1 MTHIACYDFPIY
13 TRDERKADA
22 VVHAIGIGAA
32 LVAVPTLVWQTAAEH
47 RGAAIT
53 YGLALLAMLIA
64 SAAYNM
70 SAASNLKLKL
80 RQFDYSAI
88 FLKIAG
94 GYTPVALALIG
105 GSHGL
110 TLWAA
115 VWIVALLGVFFKLTQ
130 FRFVKKGSLA
140 LYVALGWAIMFCSN
154 QLVSLT
160 SDWQLGLIAAG
171 GLTYTVG
178 VLFHVWENLPYQNAI
193 WHVFV
198 LVGSAF
204 IFAANWLILTGM

>member
-1 MTHIACYDFPIY
+1 MTVVEAHIFPSY

-22 VVHAIGIGAA
+22 IVHAVGIGLA
-32 LVAVPTLVWQTAAEH
+32 LVAAPTLIWQTAPDH
-47 RGAAIT
+47 RGAALT
-53 YGLALLAMLIA
+53 YSLALLAMLIA

-70 SAASNLKLKL
+70 SRPSSLKARL

-94 GYTPVALALIG
+94 GYTPVALSLIG
-105 GSHGL
+105 GGHGWA
-110 TLWAA
+110 LWGA
-115 VWIVALLGVFFKLTQ
+115 VWAIAIAGVFFKLT
-130 FRFVKKGSLA
+130 RPVFVKKGSLA
-140 LYVALGWAIMFCSN
+140 LYIAMGWAIMFCSN

-160 SDWQLGLIAAG
+160 SDLQLGLIAAG
-171 GLTYTVG
+171 GLTYSVG
-178 VLFHVWENLPYQNAI
+178 VIFHMWDSLPYQNAI

-204 IFAANWLILTGM
+204 IFAANWLILTGV

>member
-1 MTHIACYDFPIY
+1 MADIACYDFPIY
-13 TRDERKADA
+13 SRDERKADSI
-22 VVHAIGIGAA
+22 VHAVGIGAA
-32 LVAVPTLVWQTAAEH
+32 LVAVPTLIWQTAPDH

-70 SAASNLKLKL
+70 SSASHLKLKL

-105 GSHGL
+105 GTHGL

-115 VWIVALLGVFFKLTQ
+115 VWAVALLGVVFKLTQ
-130 FRFVKKGSLA
+130 FQFVKKGSLA
-140 LYVALGWAIMFCSN
+140 LYVALGWAVMFCSN
-154 QLVSLT
+154 SLVALT
-160 SDWQLGLIAAG
+160 TDLQLGLMAAG
-171 GLTYTVG
+171 GLTYTAG
-178 VLFHVWENLPYQNAI
+178 VAFHVWEDLPYQNAI

-198 LVGSAF
+198 LIGSAF
-204 IFAANWLILTGM
+204 IFAANWLILTAM